1 MARVLVSWIGTADLR
16 AAESGDPTNIGPVA
30 QALAAREYDNVILLA
45 DQEPAAVKQYEQW
58 IASRTS
64 ASVATERV
72 RLTSPTHFGEIY
84 AAARA
89 AVDRHVADTPAPVD
103 LTFHLS
109 PGTPAMAAVWIIL
122 GKTRYRSELI
132 ESSRQYGVKTASVP
146 FDISAE
152 FIPDL
157 LSASDEQLRTRSAE
171 PAPEAPEFADIV
183 YRSQPMQR
191 LIARARKAAVRT
203 IPVLIEGESGTGK
216 ELLARAIVRAS
227 PRREKPLRVVN
238 CGAIP
243 SELVESELFGHVKGA
258 FTGAANDRTGYF
270 EDAHGGTLF
279 LDEIGELPLPAQ
291 VKLLRVLQEG
301 EVTRIGASQPK
312 RIDVRIIAATNR
324 NLIQEV
330 AGGRFRE
337 DLFYRLAV
345 IVLKVPPLREREG
358 DLGLLVDSL
367 LNRINEES
375 RSEPGFVHK
384 KLSVGARNLI
394 IQHSWPGNIREL
406 QNTLRR
412 ALIWSEGETISAE
425 DMREALLTLA
435 VPQPATDGILDCPIG
450 QGFDLPAMISR
461 VARHYLERALDEARG
476 NKTVAAKLVGLPSY
490 QTLTNWLSRYGVRE

>member
-1 MARVLVSWIGTADLR
+1 MVRPDS
-16 AAESGDPTNIGPVA
+16 
-30 QALAAREYDNVILLA
+30 QA
-45 DQEPAAVKQYEQW
+45 
-58 IASRTS
+58 
-64 ASVATERV
+64 
-72 RLTSPTHFGEIY
+72 
-84 AAARA
+84 
-89 AVDRHVADTPAPVD
+89 
-103 LTFHLS
+103 
-109 PGTPAMAAVWIIL
+109 
-122 GKTRYRSELI
+122 ELI
-132 ESSRQYGVKTASVP
+132 ESSRQHGVKTASVP

-183 YRSQPMQR
+183 HRSEPMKR
-191 LIARARKAAVRT
+191 LVARARKAASRS

-227 PRREKPLRVVN
+227 PRRDHPLRVVN

-243 SELVESELFGHVKGA
+243 SELVESELFGHIKGA
-258 FTGAANDRTGYF
+258 FTGATQDRAGYF

-301 EVTRIGASQPK
+301 EVTRVGASKPK
-312 RIDVRIIAATNR
+312 KTDVRIIAATNR
-324 NLIQEV
+324 DLVQEV
-330 AGGRFRE
+330 AARHFRE

-345 IVLKVPPLREREG
+345 VVLKVPPLREREG

-367 LNRINEES
+367 LDRINEES
-375 RSEPGFVHK
+375 RSEPGFMHK
-384 KLSVGARNLI
+384 KISVGARNILLG
-394 IQHSWPGNIREL
+394 HPWPGNVREL

-412 ALIWSEGETISAE
+412 AVVWSEEETISVE

-435 VPQPATDGILDCPIG
+435 VPQLATDVVLDQPLS
-450 QGFDLPAMISR
+450 QGFDLPSLIAR